1 LRDDSAEVLMIIP
14 SPQVLAEYARDRRK
28 TIELSQ
34 SEIGDLTGLRQVTVS
49 AFENRPASTKLETLF
64 KLLSAL
70 ELELQI
76 VPKEKGDHAEWDE
89 EW

>member
-1 LRDDSAEVLMIIP
+1 M
-14 SPQVLAEYARDRRK
+14 
-28 TIELSQ
+28 EL
-34 SEIGDLTGLRQVTVS
+34 GVRQVTVS

-70 ELELQI
+70 ELELQV
-76 VPKEKGDHAEWDE
+76 VPKEQASNASQGWDE

>member
-1 LRDDSAEVLMIIP
+1 MMIP
-14 SPQVLAEYARDRRK
+14 SPQALAEYAKDRRK
-28 TIELSQ
+28 QVGLSQ
-34 SEIGDLTGLRQVTVS
+34 SEIGDRTGLRQVTVS
-49 AFENRPASTKLETLF
+49 AFENRPASTKVETLF

-76 VPKEKGDHAEWDE
+76 VPKEKGDRAGWDE